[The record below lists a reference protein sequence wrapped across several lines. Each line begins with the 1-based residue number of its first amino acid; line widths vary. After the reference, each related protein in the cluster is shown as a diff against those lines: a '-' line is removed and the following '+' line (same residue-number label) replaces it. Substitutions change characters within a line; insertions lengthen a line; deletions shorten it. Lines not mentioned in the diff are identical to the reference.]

1 MKSSDQERKA
11 AILKGIAHPVR
22 LSIVEALS
30 LGELCVC
37 DIASMFPFDRTTISK
52 HLSLMKSLGILE
64 DRKDGIKVFYSLRL
78 ACIGALLSCLE
89 GTVSRAAPEREPKAG
104 KQRLLPVSASI
115 PKEVQ

>member
-22 LSIVEALS
+22 LSIVEVLS
-30 LGELCVC
+30 LGEMCVC

-64 DRKDGIKVFYSLRL
+64 DRKEGIKVFYSLRL

-89 GTVSRAAPEREPKAG
+89 GTVLKQGPARESAPGCSVCSRSPLR
-104 KQRLLPVSASI
+104 
-115 PKEVQ
+115 

>member
-78 ACIGALLSCLE
+78 GCIGTLLSCLE
-89 GTVSRAAPEREPKAG
+89 GTVLKQGPEREPEAG
-104 KQRLLPVSASI
+104 MQRLFPVSASI
-115 PKEVQ
+115 TKEDE

>member
-30 LGELCVC
+30 MGELCVC
-37 DIASMFPFDRTTISK
+37 DIASMFSFDRTTISK

-78 ACIGALLSCLE
+78 GCIGALLSCLE
-89 GTVSRAAPEREPKAG
+89 GTVLKQGPEREPEAG
-104 KQRLLPVSASI
+104 VQRLFPVSASI
-115 PKEVQ
+115 TKEDE

>member
-1 MKSSDQERKA
+1 MKSSEQERKA

-64 DRKDGIKVFYSLRL
+64 DRKDGLKVFYSLRL
-78 ACIGALLSCLE
+78 GCLGALLSCLE
-89 GTVSRAAPEREPKAG
+89 GTVRSEGPEREATPG
-104 KQRLLPVSASI
+104 GCDCSRTSLS
-115 PKEVQ
+115 

>member
-30 LGELCVC
+30 RGELCVC
-37 DIASMFPFDRTTISK
+37 DIASLFSFDRTTISK

-78 ACIGALLSCLE
+78 GCLGALLSCLE
-89 GTVSRAAPEREPKAG
+89 GTVLSEGPEREATPGRCACS
-104 KQRLLPVSASI
+104 RLQLR
-115 PKEVQ
+115 